1 MNVSKFDF
9 NTDGEGRTGDEIE
22 RLLSGVADETR
33 REVIRYLDEEST
45 PIPLPALATYV
56 AKERCPEDEW
66 KNFKPFRRRVLINL
80 HHVALPTLDDAGV
93 IRYTNGD
100 ITPGELFPEATYLVS
115 AVDGLSHE

>member
-1 MNVSKFDF
+1 M
-9 NTDGEGRTGDEIE
+9 E

-33 REVIRYLDEEST
+33 QEVIRCLDDQST

-56 AKERCPEDEW
+56 AKERCPEDQW

-80 HHVALPTLDDAGV
+80 HHVALPTLDDAGI
-93 IRYTNGD
+93 IRYVDRN
-100 ITPGELFPEATYLVS
+100 IMLGELFPEATHLVS